1 VSTLCP
7 SYEDPALCEA
17 VVGVHWAVIGLAVY
31 PTFFEGNMV
40 CGELG
45 SCPAK
50 KNLAKE
56 WTCEECTDG
65 IAAIADIVQSVVPEI
80 VEFLKVSIKLS
91 LEYCTLFFQILVF
104 WLARVN

>member
-1 VSTLCP
+1 
-7 SYEDPALCEA
+7 
-17 VVGVHWAVIGLAVY
+17 
-31 PTFFEGNMV
+31 MV